1 MSQKSTLRSDM
12 KLGNLAQVSQMDPS
26 AIPITLYSTMN
37 EALPVPAATLERDYG
52 LIIDPLQVQPVG
64 SGGVGR
70 VSSLVRSQT
79 VEEFIYATHVGVVI
93 IPDPK
98 LFALNGAD
106 TVLPA
111 NPAATPQFD
120 GFVPP
125 TGIINGAGGARDA
138 TARPASFV
146 WGHDTYQ
153 AAFGL
158 LNGYDLRMRVARFE
172 VFRELAANVG
182 ACVSGGHRG
191 FSQTKTSAVPYIR
204 AQNEL
209 QGILRGGGRAF
220 LPQTVTAGDP
230 DPTPAQPPLVD
241 VSYGG
246 IQLKGAFGGWYP
258 LNGLLLA
265 PGLPVNILLERTA
278 GDDGPGSYHERMI
291 NSLANQQD
299 AFQTYS
305 SRFTENVVDNVGF
318 AGAKIW
324 KAGLFRVGILIRGF
338 ALAPLACYQAYQ
350 DMSRY
355 FSAIDKATMYREA
368 GGIMM
373 SMLPDLLKTSGGMVG
388 KEARINGKSLE
399 EYVRERGDK
408 LGSMSEVEAIDFSR
422 LMVLPAP

>member
-1 MSQKSTLRSDM
+1 MSQKNSIRSDF
-12 KLGNLAQVSQMDPS
+12 KLGNLGAINQMDPAS
-26 AIPITLYSTMN
+26 IPITLYSTMN
-37 EALPVPAATLERDYG
+37 EALPVAQTTLARDFG
-52 LIIDPLQVQPVG
+52 LIVDPLQVQPVG
-64 SGGVGR
+64 NGGVGR

-79 VEEFIYATHVGVVI
+79 VEEFIYATHVGVVV
-93 IPDPK
+93 IPDAK
-98 LFALNGAD
+98 LFALNGVD
-106 TVLPA
+106 TELPA
-111 NPAATPQFD
+111 NATATPQFD

-125 TGIINGAGGARDA
+125 NGIINGANDARDA

-158 LNGYDLRMRVARFE
+158 LNAYDLRMKVARFE

-204 AQNEL
+204 SQNAL
-209 QGILRGGGRAF
+209 MQDRNAGRAF
-220 LPQTVTAGDP
+220 LPQTVTAGTP
-230 DPTPAQPPLVD
+230 VTPAQPPLVD

-265 PGLPVNILLERTA
+265 PGLPVNVLLERTA
-278 GDDGPGSYHERMI
+278 GDEGLGSYHQRMI
-291 NSLANQQD
+291 NSLSDQQTD
-299 AFQTYS
+299 FQTYS
-305 SRFTENVVDNVGF
+305 ERFQESVVGNIGF
-318 AGAKIW
+318 AGAKVW

-355 FSAIDKATMYREA
+355 FTSLEKATMYRES

-373 SMLPDLLKTSGGMVG
+373 SMLPELLKTSGGAVG
-388 KEARINGKSLE
+388 REAKIGGLSLAD
-399 EYVRERGDK
+399 YVAKKGDR
-408 LGSMSEVEAIDFSR
+408 LEGVQEIEAIDFGP
-422 LMVLPAP
+422 LTLPAP

>member
-1 MSQKSTLRSDM
+1 MSQKNSIRSDF
-12 KLGNLAQVSQMDPS
+12 KLGNLGAINQMDPA

-37 EALPVPAATLERDYG
+37 EALPVAQTTIARDFG

-64 SGGVGR
+64 NGGVGR

-79 VEEFIYATHVGVVI
+79 VEEFIYATHVGVVV
-93 IPDPK
+93 IPDAK
-98 LFALNGAD
+98 LFALNGVD
-106 TVLPA
+106 TVLPQ
-111 NPAATPQFD
+111 NPALTPQFD

-125 TGIINGAGGARDA
+125 TGIINGDGGARDA

-158 LNGYDLRMRVARFE
+158 LNAYDLRMKVARFE

-191 FSQTKTSAVPYIR
+191 FSSTKTSAVPYIR
-204 AQNEL
+204 AQNGL
-209 QGILRGGGRAF
+209 MQNRGGDRAF
-220 LPQTVTAGDP
+220 LPQTVTAGTP
-230 DPTPAQPPLVD
+230 VTPAQPPLVD

-246 IQLKGAFGGWYP
+246 VQLKGAFGGWYP

-265 PGLPVNILLERTA
+265 PGLPVNVLLERTA
-278 GDDGPGSYHERMI
+278 GDEGLGSYHQRMI
-291 NSLANQQD
+291 DSLSDQQTD
-299 AFQTYS
+299 FVTYS
-305 SRFTENVVDNVGF
+305 ERFQESVVGSIGF
-318 AGAKIW
+318 AGAKVW

-355 FSAIDKATMYREA
+355 FTSLEKATMYRES
-368 GGIMM
+368 GSIMM
-373 SMLPDLLKTSGGMVG
+373 SMLPELLKTSGGAVG
-388 KEARINGKSLE
+388 REATIGGVSLAD
-399 EYVRERGDK
+399 YVAKKGDR
-408 LGSMSEVEAIDFSR
+408 LEGVQEIEAINFGP
-422 LMVLPAP
+422 LTLPAP